1 MTIKYKV
8 CEIQEK
14 FLSGGEIEIEL
25 IERSEW
31 DKMDQALEEIS
42 ELTHQNKILG
52 SRSDYEIQYTIIKTY
67 QA

>member
-1 MTIKYKV
+1 
-8 CEIQEK
+8 
-14 FLSGGEIEIEL
+14 
-25 IERSEW
+25 
-31 DKMDQALEEIS
+31 MDQALEEIS

>member
-1 MTIKYKV
+1 MRSKRNFY
-8 CEIQEK
+8 
-14 FLSGGEIEIEL
+14 LGGEIEIEL